1 MRPTRFFAARTRS
14 AIPNA
19 ARTACSTGLSASV
32 PTNDSRRASTTMTTS
47 PERSPSYSFV
57 KSRSRRADAFQL
69 IRRTWSPA
77 TYSRRPQNSVPG
89 PIRREGTCPNHG
101 RVRRGCS
108 CARRRSSIAGAT
120 TSGERRSRAT
130 SWAPKASGS
139 NDRTRTG
146 PRTKSPFTCERT
158 VYARRSVPAFSKDTT
173 AWFVPRITASSRG
186 RMSAISTRSRD
197 DPSFRMRSSTSTSR
211 PVSVRSRDSER
222 TATMRG
228 LGGGARD
235 PRARTITGGK
245 ARSTTCQFRTARPRR
260 RNPIEAAARPLDSGV
275 RMSRHLRHGHLGQD
289 IREHGR
295 RPDPADPGIRFQDEP
310 VGQRG
315 PGDGFHIVRGHEV
328 PARDRG
334 PRPRDLQEGER
345 PTRARADLDLAVS
358 PRRHDDVDHVAFHG
372 GIDVDVFDRSLQSPH
387 LVRLRHGFD
396 RRVVR
401 TPFSST
407 FEDLHFLFPRG
418 IADVDPEEE
427 PVHLG
432 LGEWIGAF
440 VLDRVLRRNTEERS
454 VEMERLH
461 FVGGLLLLHRL
472 EQGGLRLRRRAIDL
486 VRQEQMGEDRA
497 AAEDEVA
504 RLAIGHVR
512 TGDVRGKEVRGEL
525 DPAERES
532 EARGKGLRDQRLRE
546 AGHVLDQEVSVP
558 EDRPEHPLE
567 DGPLADDHALHGIE
581 ERCAHIGHGGE
592 VHRQA
597 SMGAKTSRNFRV
609 NPPRSR
615 ARTTQAYRPPR
626 SPAPM

>member
-32 PTNDSRRASTTMTTS
+32 PTNDSRRASTTITTS

-69 IRRTWSPA
+69 IRRTTSA
-77 TYSRRPQNSVPG
+77 AACSRTPQTSVPG
-89 PIRREGTCPNHG
+89 RLRREGTCPSHG
-101 RVRRGCS
+101 RARRGCS

-211 PVSVRSRDSER
+211 PVSVRARDSER

-289 IREHGR
+289 VREHGR

-315 PGDGFHIVRGHEV
+315 PGDGLHIVRGHEV

-334 PRPRDLQEGER
+334 PRSGDLQEGER
-345 PTRARADLDLAVS
+345 SARARADLDLAV
-358 PRRHDDVDHVAFHG
+358 PPCRHDDVDHVAFHG
-372 GIDVDVFDRSLQSPH
+372 GRDGGGFGGGLPGAH
-387 LVRLRHGFD
+387 LVGRRHGFD

-407 FEDLHFLFPRG
+407 FEDLDFLFPAW

-427 PVHLG
+427 PVHLS
-432 LGEWIGAF
+432 LREWIGAF
-440 VLDRVLRRNTEERS
+440 LLDRVLRRNHEERS
-454 VEMERLH
+454 VEWERLP
-461 FVGGLLLLHRL
+461 FEGGLPFLHRL

-504 RLAIGHVR
+504 RLAIVHVR

-525 DPAERES
+525 NPAE
-532 EARGKGLRDQRLRE
+532 
-546 AGHVLDQEVSVP
+546 
-558 EDRPEHPLE
+558 
-567 DGPLADDHALHGIE
+567 
-581 ERCAHIGHGGE
+581 
-592 VHRQA
+592 
-597 SMGAKTSRNFRV
+597 
-609 NPPRSR
+609 
-615 ARTTQAYRPPR
+615 
-626 SPAPM
+626 